1 MIFSENRYPLFR
13 IMPKRAETYEQR
25 SSLARRALA
34 AKVVIPCQR
43 MQPVIAPVEGAG
55 PVGPRPGMTQS
66 KSPGKNPGFPLHA
79 TKVRTRSQNRQL
91 RRPC

>member
-34 AKVVIPCQR
+34 AKVVIPGQR
-43 MQPVIAPVEGAG
+43 TEPVIGRSKAPD
-55 PVGPRPGMTQS
+55 
-66 KSPGKNPGFPLHA
+66 PLA
-79 TKVRTRSQNRQL
+79 RV
-91 RRPC
+91 PE